1 MARIERG
8 TRRGKAGAAVG
19 SVAAAGGTS
28 DPAAADSA
36 GQSAPVRAMID
47 AVLPCVDGGR
57 FAVKAI
63 AGEAF
68 EVHAH
73 AFADGHEQIRVV
85 LRWCAE
91 RESVWHEV
99 AMQAEGNDVWRAAF
113 VPPVPG
119 RYLYE
124 VCAWVDAFR
133 SWRDG
138 FARRIEPDDLRL
150 ALRAGAMLLRAAA
163 ARSASAS
170 GRDSGGDGRQL
181 RHYAEALEQAAVGED
196 LLAMQA
202 AGLDQSLA
210 ELADAHPDRS
220 HAAHSA
226 PLPLTV
232 DRVRARFS
240 TWYEMF
246 PRSASPVLGRH
257 GTLRDVE
264 ARLPYVAAMGFDVL
278 YLPPIHPIGRT
289 YRKGPNNTL
298 QAAPGDVGSPWA
310 IGADEGGHKEILPEL
325 GTIEDFRRLVAQ
337 AREHGLEIALD
348 MAFQCSPDHPY
359 VTTRPQWF
367 QRRPDGSVQYAENP
381 PKRYQDIYPLNF
393 DSEDWQALWA
403 ELKSVFEHWIAEGVM
418 IFRVDNPHTKAFA
431 FWEWV
436 IAEIKH
442 QHPNVLF
449 LSEAF
454 TRPKLMYRLAKLG
467 FSQSYTYFTWRN
479 TRAEL
484 TEYFTELGAEPQRL
498 FFRANVW
505 PNTPDILNEHLH
517 GAPRS
522 VFASRLILAA
532 TLSASY
538 GIYGPA
544 YELMENAPL
553 KPGSEEYLDSEKYQ
567 LRHWPIEQPDS
578 LSGLVAMVNR
588 IRREN
593 PALQTQEGLRFMATD
608 NEQLIAYAKRHPGED
623 NLILAVVNLDPHHR
637 QSCWLELDLAWM
649 GIDAARPFQ
658 VDDLLAQHSYEWHGA
673 RNFIILDPDVMPAH
687 IFKVR
692 RHPGT
697 ETDPAALR

>member
-1 MARIERG
+1 MAGIERG
-8 TRRGKAGAAVG
+8 PRRGKAAGAAPVSG
-19 SVAAAGGTS
+19 VASAA
-28 DPAAADSA
+28 SA
-36 GQSAPVRAMID
+36 VSAVRTEAPVRAMID
-47 AVLPCVDGGR
+47 AVLPCIDGGR

-63 AGEAF
+63 AGEPF
-68 EVHAH
+68 EVRAH
-73 AFADGHEQIRVV
+73 AFADGHEQIRVM
-85 LRWCAE
+85 LRWHAE
-91 RESVWHEV
+91 HEAREHEV
-99 AMQAEGNDVWRAAF
+99 EMQPEGNDVWRAAF

-133 SWRDG
+133 SWRAG
-138 FARRIEPDDLRL
+138 FARRVEPDDVRL
-150 ALRAGAMLLRAAA
+150 ALRAGARLLQAAA
-163 ARSASAS
+163 ARSS
-170 GRDSGGDGRQL
+170 DSRELLD
-181 RHYAEALEQAAVGED
+181 YAEALERIAAHGKD
-196 LLAMQA
+196 LPAMQA

-210 ELADAHPDRS
+210 ELADRHADRG
-220 HAAHSA
+220 HAAHSV
-226 PLPLTV
+226 PLPLV
-232 DRVRARFS
+232 ADRVRARFS
-240 TWYEMF
+240 AWYEMF
-246 PRSASPVLGRH
+246 PRSASPVPGRH

-289 YRKGPNNTL
+289 FRKGPNNTL

-310 IGADEGGHKEILPEL
+310 IGAAEGGHKEILPEL
-325 GTIEDFRRLVAQ
+325 GTIEDFRRLVAK
-337 AREHGLEIALD
+337 AREQGLEIALD
-348 MAFQCSPDHPY
+348 IAFQCSPDHPY
-359 VTTRPQWF
+359 VKAHPQWF
-367 QRRPDGSVQYAENP
+367 LRRPDGSVQYAENP
-381 PKRYQDIYPLNF
+381 PKRYQDIYPLDF

-403 ELKSVFEHWIAEGVM
+403 ELKSVFDHWIAEGVA

-436 IAEIKH
+436 IAEIRRE
-442 QHPNVLF
+442 HPQVLF

-454 TRPKLMYRLAKLG
+454 TRPKVMYRLAKLG

-498 FFRANVW
+498 FFRPNAW

-522 VFASRLILAA
+522 VFITRLILAA
-532 TLSASY
+532 TLSANY

-544 YELMENAPL
+544 YELMENTPA

-567 LRHWPIEQPDS
+567 LRHWPIERPDS
-578 LSGLVAMVNR
+578 LSALIGTVNR

-608 NEQLIAYAKRHPGED
+608 NEQFIAYAKRHPVED
-623 NLILAVVNLDPHHR
+623 SLILSVVNLDPHYR

-658 VDDLLAQHSYEWHGA
+658 VDDLLTHHSYEWHGA
-673 RNFIILDPDVMPAH
+673 RNFIILDPNVMPAH
-687 IFKVR
+687 IFRVR
-692 RHPGT
+692 RQGGAGP
-697 ETDPAALR
+697 DPASLQ